1 MGNDLQKQ
9 ITDPSAKL
17 KKIESLAQ
25 LDNSINRKHAKS
37 EVVALHIYI
46 TQKVSNAVAKTLG
59 RLSIII
65 REGVRMKIW
74 GCHFWR
80 SILVYIIC
88 RL

>member
-17 KKIESLAQ
+17 KKIDLLAK
-25 LDNSINRKHAKS
+25 LDNSITRKHAKPA
-37 EVVALHIYI
+37 VVALYIYI

-65 REGVRMKIW
+65 RKGVRMKIW

-80 SILVYIIC
+80 SILIYIIC